1 MAKFALL
8 IGVSEYE
15 PGLAPLPAAI
25 RDVEAMQRV
34 LQHPE
39 IGHFDEVKKLVNPQK
54 QAMAEAI
61 EHLFNAR
68 QKDDLIL
75 LFFSGHGIKDES
87 GKLYFATHNTRKTN
101 DGSLFKATT
110 VAARDVHDVMSNSR
124 SKREVVIL
132 DCCFS
137 GAFAEG
143 MSAKDNGFVDVK
155 NQLGGEGRAVLT
167 SSTST
172 QYSFEDIG
180 SDTSTYTRYVV
191 EGLETGAADKDQDG
205 WITVDELH
213 EYAARKVQEAAPAM
227 KPEIY
232 AIKEGYKINLA
243 KAPNDHPHL
252 KYRREVEYW
261 VEGGNGEISSIG
273 RAVLEELKNELK
285 LTNEEAN
292 KIETQVL
299 APMEIYK
306 DKLHKYEEALRKEI
320 EACFPLSDKIRSD
333 LHRLQQVLGLTDEA
347 CDQIEARIIVEKK
360 APPCPEDNIP
370 IFQNGHIWNYLVVG
384 IVGIIIGITL
394 GAMFRPQSVSKSCPV
409 LEEYI
414 TGDRISVGEEIL
426 LTQDTNPDKQ
436 AGVQAFAKGDC
447 RTAIQ
452 KFESYRKI
460 KPTDPEALIYLNNAI
475 AIHSK
480 KYLKIAV
487 SVPIG
492 THPNIAKEM
501 LRGVAQA
508 QDEVNQ
514 NNIDGKLLK
523 VAIANDD
530 NNPTEALNL
539 ANSFV
544 EDTNILAVVGHN
556 SSNASNSAASVYEQG
571 GLVMMSPT
579 SYAQDISSIGNYI
592 FRTAP
597 SIESI
602 TESVALYA
610 IKKMNKN
617 NFLICVD
624 QNVDNGAVKNNFTQI
639 VKKTGGTINP
649 IGCNFSSSKLS
660 PRFDPNFNPST
671 IISQAQNSG
680 ADSLL
685 LAHYV
690 DKSRDTTRQGLA
702 VVKANQGQ
710 LSLFGTPAIFTG
722 ESLQEGKYINGIII
736 SVPWHSQAVPNDP
749 FEQKS
754 RKLWGGPVNWRTAT
768 SYDATKA
775 IIAGLQKTNT
785 LEGNTR
791 ERLKQSLRDSDF
803 AIDGA
808 TGKIQ
813 FSPSGDRVDNPMF
826 LVQIQQKPGTNNY
839 EFVPI
844 KD

>member
-1 MAKFALL
+1 
-8 IGVSEYE
+8 
-15 PGLAPLPAAI
+15 
-25 RDVEAMQRV
+25 
-34 LQHPE
+34 
-39 IGHFDEVKKLVNPQK
+39 
-54 QAMAEAI
+54 
-61 EHLFNAR
+61 
-68 QKDDLIL
+68 
-75 LFFSGHGIKDES
+75 
-87 GKLYFATHNTRKTN
+87 
-101 DGSLFKATT
+101 
-110 VAARDVHDVMSNSR
+110 
-124 SKREVVIL
+124 
-132 DCCFS
+132 
-137 GAFAEG
+137 
-143 MSAKDNGFVDVK
+143 
-155 NQLGGEGRAVLT
+155 
-167 SSTST
+167 
-172 QYSFEDIG
+172 
-180 SDTSTYTRYVV
+180 
-191 EGLETGAADKDQDG
+191 
-205 WITVDELH
+205 
-213 EYAARKVQEAAPAM
+213 
-227 KPEIY
+227 
-232 AIKEGYKINLA
+232 
-243 KAPNDHPHL
+243 
-252 KYRREVEYW
+252 
-261 VEGGNGEISSIG
+261 
-273 RAVLEELKNELK
+273 
-285 LTNEEAN
+285 
-292 KIETQVL
+292 
-299 APMEIYK
+299 
-306 DKLHKYEEALRKEI
+306 
-320 EACFPLSDKIRSD
+320 SDKIRVD
-333 LHRLQQVLGLTDEA
+333 LQRLQQVLGLTDEGVA
-347 CDQIEARIIVEKK
+347 LIEAAIITELQTHK
-360 APPCPEDNIP
+360 NP
-370 IFQNGHIWNYLVVG
+370 IFKYISNSLNRQIWNYIGVG
-384 IVGIIIGITL
+384 IMGMVLGGISV
-394 GAMFRPQSVSKSCPV
+394 AMLRPQSISKSCPV

-414 TGDRISVGEEIL
+414 TGDRISIGEEIL
-426 LTQDTNPDKQ
+426 LIQDTNRDKQ
-436 AGVQAFAKGDC
+436 AGVAAFANGDC
-447 RTAIQ
+447 QTAIK
-452 KFESYRKI
+452 KFKDYRQVNS
-460 KPTDPEALIYLNNAI
+460 TDPEALIYLNNAI
-475 AIHSK
+475 AILK
-480 KYLKIAV
+480 GEYLKIAV

-508 QDEVNQ
+508 QDEVN
-514 NNIDGKLLK
+514 NIGGIDKKLLK

-610 IKKMNKN
+610 INKMNKN

-722 ESLQEGKYINGIII
+722 ESLQEGKHINGIII
-736 SVPWHSQAVPNDP
+736 SVPWHSQAFPDNP
-749 FEQKS
+749 FEQKA
-754 RKLWGGPVNWRTAT
+754 RKLWGGTVNWRTAT

-775 IIAGLQKTNT
+775 IIAGLQKS
-785 LEGNTR
+785 NTR
-791 ERLKQSLRDSDF
+791 EGLKEALRDSDF
-803 AIDGA
+803 SVDGA
-808 TGKIQ
+808 TGTIQ
-813 FSPSGDRVDNPMF
+813 FDRSGDRVNTPMF
-826 LVQIQQKPGTNNY
+826 LVQVQKKPGTNTY